1 MTFIFIHGAGGTPA
15 VWRLQTAHFKDSVS
29 VELPGHPTGSGLTS
43 ITDYAQ
49 SVRDQIRHHEW
60 RDTILVGHSMGGA
73 IALELALGNQD
84 LRGLVL
90 VGTGGRLRVLPEFIS
105 ELRENYEKAVRLIAS
120 WSVSPRSD
128 PIIVD
133 RLADDLLKVKAQ
145 VTVGDFLACDKFD
158 RMNDLEKVT
167 CRTLI
172 VCGEDD
178 KMTPEKYSNYLRE
191 KIRNSKLEIIPGA
204 GHIVMVEKH
213 RAFNQAVERFVASL

>member
-1 MTFIFIHGAGGTPA
+1 
-15 VWRLQTAHFKDSVS
+15 
-29 VELPGHPTGSGLTS
+29 
-43 ITDYAQ
+43 
-49 SVRDQIRHHEW
+49 
-60 RDTILVGHSMGGA
+60 MGGA

-105 ELRENYEKAVRLIAS
+105 ELRENYEKAARLIAS

-133 RLADDLLKVKAQ
+133 RLTDDLLKVKAQ

-158 RMNDLEKVT
+158 RMNDLEKLT

-178 KMTPEKYSNYLRE
+178 KMTPEKYSNYLHE
-191 KIRNSKLEIIPGA
+191 KIRKSKLEIIPGA